1 MTRVKK
7 LMLTAAI
14 AGAAGAGTLRDRR
27 TLWGFTE
34 PSDPRSTRSA
44 LMHAAELDVLVTG
57 WIALDSVTGRPLVP
71 HRDTL
76 VRAGSRTPR
85 YLALVTSWQGQG
97 FHAAPVRYLAGNDG
111 ALAATAGAIARIVTS
126 AGYQGAVIDF

>member
-1 MTRVKK
+1 
-7 LMLTAAI
+7 
-14 AGAAGAGTLRDRR
+14 
-27 TLWGFTE
+27 
-34 PSDPRSTRSA
+34 
-44 LMHAAELDVLVTG
+44 
-57 WIALDSVTGRPLVP
+57 
-71 HRDTL
+71 TL

-126 AGYQGAVIDF
+126 AGYQGAVIDFESLDTADRSALLKVTGTIADSLHHNGASLVAIAVPAADTVTYS